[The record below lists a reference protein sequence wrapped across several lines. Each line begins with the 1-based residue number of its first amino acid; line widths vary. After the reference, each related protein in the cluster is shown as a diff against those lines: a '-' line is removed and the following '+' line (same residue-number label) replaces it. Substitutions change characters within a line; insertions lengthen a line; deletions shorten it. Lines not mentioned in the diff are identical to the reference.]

1 MTRISSIYHRAN
13 PDPPEGAEAQ
23 RRNRE
28 AFAAAWR
35 QRGLLVI
42 YPEDIADDWHRQAAI
57 NIANEAYG
65 QRGQ

>member
-13 PDPPEGAEAQ
+13 PDPPTGAEAQ

-28 AFAAAWR
+28 VFAAAWH

-42 YPEDIADDWHRQAAI
+42 YPEDIADEWHRQAVI
-57 NIANEAYG
+57 NAAAGLYG